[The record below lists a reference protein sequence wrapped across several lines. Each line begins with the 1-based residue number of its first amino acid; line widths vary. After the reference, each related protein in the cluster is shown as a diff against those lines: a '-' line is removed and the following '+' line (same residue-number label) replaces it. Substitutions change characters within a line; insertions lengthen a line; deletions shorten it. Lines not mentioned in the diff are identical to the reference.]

1 MLTARDSSM
10 ALAGMVTQ
18 RGDSGTLV
26 LRLANGAGA
35 SSPAYYAL
43 TVTQI
48 PREVPTR
55 PDYRG
60 IVVER
65 WYESYQTGK
74 PVVEVT
80 EGELVRVRIRV
91 TVPEDRAFVVVD
103 DGLPAD
109 SRRWT

>member
-48 PREVPTR
+48 RGEVPTR

-80 EGELVRVRIRV
+80 EGELVQVRIRV